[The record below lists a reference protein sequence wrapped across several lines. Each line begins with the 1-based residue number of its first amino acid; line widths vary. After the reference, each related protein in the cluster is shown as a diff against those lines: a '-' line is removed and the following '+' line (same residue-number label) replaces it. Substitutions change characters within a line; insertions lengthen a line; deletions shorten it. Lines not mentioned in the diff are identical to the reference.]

1 MNTLKK
7 DEPSEKSQILLAM
20 LKTAVANALEK
31 KRRLGQY
38 AVIWGNGKPVRVD
51 AYSIGVDQHIDKY
64 ASLR

>member
-38 AVIWGNGKPVRVD
+38 AVIWENGKPVRVD
-51 AYSIGVDQHIDKY
+51 ADSIGVDQHIDKH